1 MKTKGMY
8 KMTDYD
14 VITTA
19 ITTIKK
25 RWLRIVVSGIIFTA
39 IFCGYKE
46 YKGDYV
52 IQSDDILIGKQIQ
65 LADYPDRKDRIRLDG
80 LTRTRTV
87 LYDFYLES
95 KDQFNY
101 VQMIPGWENKSDYQK
116 IDWLQKHIKVNDYGA
131 GNLEIRFDIMKT
143 EAKDLAY
150 LKENGEKYINSYV
163 EFLKKE
169 NIISTY
175 KINGEM
181 AVFST
186 TKIINKKDILLKYGL
201 IGFILGSVFMFTI
214 YLIKELRR

>member
-1 MKTKGMY
+1 
-8 KMTDYD
+8 MTDYD
-14 VITTA
+14 VMMVA
-19 ITTIKK
+19 KTTIKK
-25 RWLRIVVSGIIFTA
+25 RWLRIIVSGIIFAT
-39 IFCGYKE
+39 IFCCYKE
-46 YKGDYV
+46 YKGDYI

-65 LADYPDRKDRIRLDG
+65 LVDYPDRQDRIKLDE

-101 VQMIPGWENKSDYQK
+101 VQMIPGWDNKSDYQK

-131 GNLEIRFDIMKT
+131 GNLEIRFDILKR
-143 EAKDLAY
+143 EVKDLAY

-163 EFLKKE
+163 EFLKRE

-175 KINGEM
+175 KINAEM

-186 TKIINKKDILLKYGL
+186 TKIINKKDILVKYGL